1 MAVVVSPDLM
11 DVSARWNSSSRESP
25 DAIGHNPI
33 RNRKVNAIVVLILRL
48 LLSVAKNGQHDTMN
62 IEPT

>member
-1 MAVVVSPDLM
+1 M